1 MLHELQGVLK
11 RKTKLNGE
19 INVAVTTIQVGS
31 NTVGHLV
38 PNLSGVKAIAGNLG
52 FPHILVDSEG
62 YKLRDNK
69 GYILLSAEPERSE
82 T

>member
-11 RKTKLNGE
+11 HKTKLNGE
-19 INVAVTTIQVGS
+19 INVTAVTIETTIIPC
-31 NTVGHLV
+31 GHLI
-38 PNLSGVKAIAGNLG
+38 PNLSGVKVIAGNLG
-52 FPHILVDSEG
+52 FPHILIDSEG